1 MPNVAAQGEGGYYPF
16 HSYGG
21 SVVVK
26 VVVFHANVP
35 LVMTQDPELVARLL
49 MAPDEVDVKEV
60 MAMNGYERV
69 AEMEVAAESSVEAL
83 EKAFVM
89 TQNIDE
95 SWCKSEGVT
104 ALVSDARSSMIGD
117 VFLIDGKFYLV
128 AMVGFCPIKPQL

>member
-1 MPNVAAQGEGGYYPF
+1 M
-16 HSYGG
+16 
-21 SVVVK
+21 VK

-49 MAPDEVDVKEV
+49 MAPDEVDVEDV
-60 MAMNGYERV
+60 VAMNGYERV

-95 SWCKSEGVT
+95 SWCKSDGVT

-117 VFLIDGKFYLV
+117 VFVIDGKSHVV
-128 AMVGFCPIKPQL
+128 AMVGFRQVKPMP